1 MGRLSSSYIFV
12 LTESSRGWVGWVLR
26 IFPAMFLAPSDTLG
40 LGRATLRQSMSLKRS
55 PPRGALERA
64 TSGEGGLWNWADA
77 CPDFV
82 RK

>member
-1 MGRLSSSYIFV
+1 MGRA
-12 LTESSRGWVGWVLR
+12 LR

-40 LGRATLRQSMSLKRS
+40 FGHAALRQSMSLKRS

-77 CPDFV
+77 CPEFV